1 MIKLVLDQFNAS
13 WFAEAALLMFA
24 MVFIAIVMR
33 TLLTRNEVTNQQAEI
48 VLGDQTEKHA

>member
-24 MVFIAIVMR
+24 LVFIAIVMR
-33 TLLTRNEVTNQQAEI
+33 TLLTRNEVTNQQANI
-48 VLGDQTEKHA
+48 VLGDKTEKHA

>member
-24 MVFIAIVMR
+24 IVFIAIVMR
-33 TLLTRNEVTNQQAEI
+33 TLLTRNEVTNQQAKI